1 MNRTDFLFASPSF
14 IGGMAAV
21 LDMGATL
28 TIYNESKTPEEAD
41 AKAIACDWRV
51 VGNDIKSAMKSF
63 DGK

>member
-1 MNRTDFLFASPSF
+1 
-14 IGGMAAV
+14 MAAV